1 MDQKIIIEAVCSFER
16 KIQNVLLATIKILD
30 VDEVL
35 TICDEILQAIGTKS
49 VPKNKIPKHF
59 ILITAKTLLL
69 RIDLSDIVAKY
80 YSQCLSEYRYWLFLD
95 AVATRMMILHH
106 LGEPKNV
113 LSYHSSLG
121 TFRRNFSAHF
131 V

>member
-30 VDEVL
+30 VAEVL
-35 TICDEILQAIGTKS
+35 SLCDEMLIAIETKS
-49 VPKNKIPKHF
+49 IPRNKIPKYF

-106 LGEPKNV
+106 LGK
-113 LSYHSSLG
+113 
-121 TFRRNFSAHF
+121 T
-131 V
+131 

>member
-1 MDQKIIIEAVCSFER
+1 MCTICLQTLTKMDQKIIIEAVCSFER
-16 KIQNVLLATIKILD
+16 KIRNVLLATIKILD
-30 VDEVL
+30 VAEVL
-35 TICDEILQAIGTKS
+35 SICDEMLLAIGTKA
-49 VPKNKIPKHF
+49 VPKNKIAKHF

-106 LGEPKNV
+106 LGEAKNI
-113 LSYHSSLG
+113 LCYDS
-121 TFRRNFSAHF
+121 
-131 V
+131 